1 MKHSKRKLSRRL
13 IIFSAVILLLLPGL
27 VVTWLLCQR
36 YPSEWA
42 SLADTNRC
50 NISGVYSNMGENID
64 ATPLPLVGL
73 LHNASVETPE
83 GDVTTV
89 QITQPDDNTL
99 EFAFWRGKE
108 LIQKR
113 ARLQNKRDYHCSS
126 KGIGFTFSETATRA
140 TSCEWKRMWGS
151 YFFSKG
157 ADGSLVVHKSGF
169 EAGLLLVVPI
179 VGPDSLWY
187 KFEKADGL

>member
-1 MKHSKRKLSRRL
+1 M
-13 IIFSAVILLLLPGL
+13 IFSGVILLLLPGL
-27 VVTWLLCQR
+27 VVTWLSYQR
-36 YPSEWA
+36 YPSEWEPL
-42 SLADTNRC
+42 SDTNGC
-50 NISGVYSNMGENID
+50 NISGVYSNMGED
-64 ATPLPLVGL
+64 VDGTPHPLIRL

-99 EFAFWRGKE
+99 EFSFWRGKE
-108 LIQKR
+108 LVQKK

-126 KGIGFTFSETATRA
+126 KGIGLTFSETATRG
-140 TSCEWKRMWGS
+140 TSCEWKGMWGS
-151 YFFSKG
+151 YFFSKS

-169 EAGLLLVVPI
+169 EAGILLVAPI

-187 KFEKADGL
+187 KFEKADNG